1 MGLPDHLTNLLRNMY
16 AGQEATIRNGHGT
29 VSWFKIGKGVHQGSK
44 LSPCS
49 FNFYAENIIW
59 NAGLDES
66 NLESRSPG
74 EISTT
79 NMQIVPL

>member
-49 FNFYAENIIW
+49 FNFYAENII
-59 NAGLDES
+59 
-66 NLESRSPG
+66 
-74 EISTT
+74 
-79 NMQIVPL
+79 